1 MKKLANLLKLTL
13 AVAALVVVSTGL
25 SFAQDFTGTWQGPL
39 VLPTGPQIRIV
50 FKISAAGAG
59 ALSAVMYS
67 IDQTPQPIA
76 GAVTVQGATITVSVA
91 AMNGKFEG
99 RLSAD
104 GKTIAGTLTQGVGPA
119 VALNLA
125 KATADTAWAIPPAPA
140 PMRPMAADANPSFE
154 VATIKPSKPDALGF
168 GIIFRNQQL
177 ATLNTTLTDL
187 LAFAYGLH
195 AKQIT
200 GGPAWMEQDK
210 YDLVGKP
217 EGQGQPSD
225 KQLRTMIQKLVADRF
240 NLTFHRDKKELSAYA
255 ITAIDKTGAKLTK
268 SAGDPN
274 GLPGV
279 GFSKP
284 GALIAVN
291 ATIADF
297 AGVLQSMVLDRPV
310 VDQAGLSGR
319 FDFKFNWTPDQSQ
332 FRGQVT
338 APVDDP
344 SAPPGLFTAIQE
356 QLGLKLDSTKSP
368 VDVIVIDHVEKPS
381 AD

>member
-1 MKKLANLLKLTL
+1 MKFTLRTLWVLAFAILS
-13 AVAALVVVSTGL
+13 AAPL
-25 SFAQDFTGTWQGPL
+25 FAQDFTGTWQGPM

-50 FKISAAGAG
+50 FKISAADAG
-59 ALSAVMYS
+59 ALRAVMYS

-76 GAVTVQGATITVSVA
+76 GVVAVQGATITVSVA

-99 RLSAD
+99 KLSAD
-104 GKTIAGTLTQGVGPA
+104 GKTIAGTLTQGA
-119 VALNLA
+119 TAMALNLA
-125 KATADTAWAIPPAPA
+125 KATADTAWEIPPAPA
-140 PMRPMAADANPSFE
+140 AMKPMAADANPSFE
-154 VATIKPSKPDALGF
+154 VATIKPSKPDAQGF

-177 ATLNTTLTDL
+177 ATLNTTLIDL

-195 AKQIT
+195 AKQIV

-210 YDLVGKP
+210 YDIVGKP
-217 EGQGQPSD
+217 EGQGQPND

-240 NLTFHRDKKELSAYA
+240 SLTFHRDKKELSAYA
-255 ITAIDKTGAKLTK
+255 ITAIDKTGAKLTP

-274 GLPGV
+274 GLPGL

-284 GALIAVN
+284 GALMAVN
-291 ATIADF
+291 AQMADLAF
-297 AGVLQSMVLDRPV
+297 VLQNYVLDRPV
-310 VDQAGLSGR
+310 VDQTGLSGR

-332 FRGQVT
+332 FGGRAG

-381 AD
+381 PD